1 MNSPREKNPPKLC
14 LIGKL
19 LMVNADSYLI
29 SKKLGMYLEKD
40 HLSLTS
46 KVFLILRRYQMLY
59 VCKSEMTLTLSD
71 F

>member
-1 MNSPREKNPPKLC
+1 
-14 LIGKL
+14 
-19 LMVNADSYLI
+19 MVNADSYLI

-46 KVFLILRRYQMLY
+46 KVFLILSRYQMLY